1 MHNPHCSWRDS
12 HRPEAANEFYDGDHD
27 NDKESDVEI
36 WRYFQIPC
44 GATKKTFL
52 EGLERLRTDS
62 CAFWSLYTHRN
73 VTYIR
78 RAALFLVCAPDV
90 LFLFFSAHDLHV
102 ILMKCLA
109 SERLLLHTAY
119 DLDSPVSPQELW
131 AAGWRAERIR
141 RKNCSTRWE
150 GKGITRNKRGSACSV
165 ALVTHRPAQMVA
177 EVFKDTISNI
187 LIIHVPYSSEKSS
200 TSTEQGT
207 ISTLT
212 DLAASVCKATE
223 QKLIQELP
231 VLQFLLVP
239 VAVLHKTED
248 NCWWSL

>member
-1 MHNPHCSWRDS
+1 M
-12 HRPEAANEFYDGDHD
+12 
-27 NDKESDVEI
+27 
-36 WRYFQIPC
+36 
-44 GATKKTFL
+44 
-52 EGLERLRTDS
+52 
-62 CAFWSLYTHRN
+62 
-73 VTYIR
+73 
-78 RAALFLVCAPDV
+78 
-90 LFLFFSAHDLHV
+90 
-102 ILMKCLA
+102 
-109 SERLLLHTAY
+109 
-119 DLDSPVSPQELW
+119 
-131 AAGWRAERIR
+131 
-141 RKNCSTRWE
+141 
-150 GKGITRNKRGSACSV
+150 

-187 LIIHVPYSSEKSS
+187 LIHVPYSSEKSS

-248 NCWWSL
+248 NC